1 MLTCDYV
8 QVVNAE
14 PTAGEV
20 KIMTNR
26 KLIGQQEMVCVV
38 SYKPVTGQYYD
49 NPEGPVL
56 PGTEAQPIA
65 D

>member
-1 MLTCDYV
+1 MTRWLTVCV
-8 QVVNAE
+8 FGA
-14 PTAGEV
+14 
-20 KIMTNR
+20 
-26 KLIGQQEMVCVV
+26 QELTCVV

-56 PGTEAQPIA
+56 PDFAEQYARKLA